1 MTKAEALDLV
11 TYEVDNQVAWVTLN
25 RPSAMNALS
34 MGLMSQLGD
43 AFAQVAHDDGVLAV
57 VITGAGGRAFS
68 TGADLKEVAAAQAAQ
83 AAAGGPASD
92 MGGWGRGASG
102 GGFRAVGRCVKPVIA
117 AIDGY
122 CIAGGLELALT
133 CDIRIAT
140 RQSVFGLPEAR
151 RSLIAGPGTIELPR
165 LIPRAEALKIAITGT
180 PITAQRAYEI
190 GLIQELAEDR
200 DELMNIA
207 RSMTADITLGAPL
220 AVRDIKRLVRAA
232 PELSVEQAG
241 GLREVLTRQLAQ
253 TADAKEGPRAFAE
266 KRLPKWTNS

>member
-1 MTKAEALDLV
+1 MTIAEALDLV
-11 TYEVDNQVAWVTLN
+11 TYEVDSQVAWVTLN

-43 AFAQVAHDDGVLAV
+43 AFAQVARDDDVLAV

-92 MGGWGRGASG
+92 MGGWGRGSSG

-122 CIAGGLELALT
+122 CIAGGLELSLT

-207 RSMTADITLGAPL
+207 RSMAADITLGAPL